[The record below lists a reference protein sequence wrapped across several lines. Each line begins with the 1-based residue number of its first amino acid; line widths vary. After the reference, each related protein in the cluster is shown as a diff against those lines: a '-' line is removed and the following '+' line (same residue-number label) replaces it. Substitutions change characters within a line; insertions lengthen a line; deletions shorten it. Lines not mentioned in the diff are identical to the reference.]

1 MTSKGFVRRV
11 LAGLLL
17 VSTLFLWN
25 PVLAADVSIL
35 ASVNRQKVAV
45 GDIVVL
51 TVTIRGATNV
61 SPSLFP
67 SIDGLRLL
75 STSMSSRITTGTSGF
90 QAEVYHRYNLQALK
104 AGKFEIPPL
113 EFKVGGTSYT
123 TQSLSVEVVEA
134 ATPSP
139 SPAPARGDT
148 TTSEKLFLRA
158 FTDITE
164 AYVGQQ
170 IPVTLQLC
178 WAGVKISNP
187 RLSPVEAKGLRR
199 VSLSEP
205 VQTFRTIGGS
215 QYNVLELTHIYFPL
229 VPGEL
234 RIGPFHI
241 ECDLLVPR
249 KSAQR
254 RPPSI
259 DDFFGA
265 DIDTLFGSYVRKP
278 VNVTADPIT
287 IDVRPIPEDAKP
299 ESFSGAVGK
308 FSVIADVKPT
318 DVKVGDGVTITMTVH
333 GEGELEAA
341 TAPLAQ
347 GSDALRAFPPE
358 TSYQV
363 LSNTDRLHT
372 QKVFKQLVIVQDA
385 DVREI
390 PALEFSY
397 FDPAVGDYRRVRKGP
412 FPIKVTAAEPS
423 AQAGLQRPTSKKNI
437 SLLSRGL
444 FGIRTDAVPLV
455 RSPRKIGSSP
465 VLFAVVLAIPAL
477 VASISLVVSRRCE
490 RLRFDS
496 AYARAVGA
504 RKKAL
509 RGLKGADAADTDI
522 CSKVARA
529 LCGLVADKLN
539 LSPGS
544 VTADSIEAIL
554 RSRGATLELVGEVLE
569 TLRVC
574 DRGRFSGRATESE
587 ETANLLATAHSLIQK
602 LDKVL
607 RKK

>member
-1 MTSKGFVRRV
+1 MISKGFVPRIFAR
-11 LAGLLL
+11 LLL
-17 VSTLFLWN
+17 ISTLFLCN
-25 PVLAADVSIL
+25 SVLAADVSIL
-35 ASVNRQKVAV
+35 ASVNRQKVAA
-45 GDIVVL
+45 GDIVAL
-51 TVTIRGATNV
+51 TVTIRGATSV
-61 SPSLFP
+61 SPPLFP

-75 STSMSSRITTGTSGF
+75 STSVSSRITTGASGF
-90 QAEVYHRYNLQALK
+90 QAEVYHLYNLQALK

-113 EFKVGGTSYT
+113 EFKVGGASYT
-123 TQSLSVEVVEA
+123 TQRVSVEVVDA
-134 ATPSP
+134 ATPLP
-139 SPAPARGDT
+139 SPAATRGDT
-148 TTSEKLFLRA
+148 ATAEKLFLRA
-158 FTDITE
+158 FTDIAE

-170 IPVTLQLC
+170 VPVTLQLC
-178 WAGVKISNP
+178 WAGVRISNP
-187 RLSPVEAKGLRR
+187 RLSLVEAKGFRR

-215 QYNVLELTHIYFPL
+215 QYNVLELTQIYFPL
-229 VPGEL
+229 VPGKL

-241 ECDLLVPR
+241 ACDLLVSR

-254 RPPSI
+254 WPASV
-259 DDFFGA
+259 DDFFDA

-278 VNVTADPIT
+278 VNVTANAIT

-299 ESFSGAVGK
+299 ESFSAAVGR
-308 FSVIADVKPT
+308 FSVLADVKPT
-318 DVKVGDGVTITMTVH
+318 DVNVGDGVTITMTVH

-341 TAPLAQ
+341 TAPLVQ

-358 TSYQV
+358 ISYQV
-363 LSNTDRLHT
+363 LPNTDRLHT
-372 QKVFKQLVIVQDA
+372 QKIFKQLVIVQDA

-390 PALEFSY
+390 PTLEFSY
-397 FDPAVGDYRRVRKGP
+397 FDPAVGDYRKVNRGP
-412 FPIKVTAAEPS
+412 FPINVTAAEPS
-423 AQAGLQRPTSKKNI
+423 SQAGLRRPISKRNI

-455 RSPRKIGSSP
+455 RSPRKISSSP

-490 RLRFDS
+490 RLRIDS

-509 RGLKGADAADTDI
+509 GGLKGADAADTDI

-529 LCGLVADKLN
+529 LCGLVADKLD
-539 LSPGS
+539 LSPSS

-554 RSRGATLELVGEVLE
+554 RSRGATLELVSEVLA

-602 LDKVL
+602 LDKAL